1 MPLTP
6 EQTQELHATVERR
19 RAALRTEIGH
29 DLDKVRSDR
38 LEDLAGA
45 SPDAGDESVAS
56 LISDLDQADTS
67 RDLSELRGLDVARER
82 IADGS
87 YGTCIE
93 CGGDI
98 GFEPGNGSRGP
109 PRADVAQVDAG
120 EQRRDVLRRH
130 RARIGADASGNVD
143 HRFRAR

>member
-1 MPLTP
+1 MAAQRLDSPG
-6 EQTQELHATVERR
+6 ERGDR
-19 RAALRTEIGH
+19 RSGGRVDRAVRLLARHGTLRTH
-29 DLDKVRSDR
+29 APHVAVDL
-38 LEDLAGA
+38 
-45 SPDAGDESVAS
+45 AGDESVAS

-98 GFEPGNGSRGP
+98 GFERLRANPAAERCIRCQTQYERTHASPSGST
-109 PRADVAQVDAG
+109 
-120 EQRRDVLRRH
+120 L
-130 RARIGADASGNVD
+130 
-143 HRFRAR
+143 

>member
-98 GFEPGNGSRGP
+98 GFERLRANPVAERCIRCQTQYERTHASPSGST
-109 PRADVAQVDAG
+109 
-120 EQRRDVLRRH
+120 L
-130 RARIGADASGNVD
+130 
-143 HRFRAR
+143 